1 MNDTLDLDRLGLDA
15 RLLNEAANLT
25 GPDLTDWLDHLPD
38 DQHDAGQRVASYLLL
53 DTDLYEQVWN
63 IPPAP
68 EGEERHRVTARDWQ
82 DVPEGHYAIPITE
95 DDGLLLGYVIYHR
108 TVPRT
113 LANGRKRGRNQIAE
127 GEPIVVGGYPG
138 QLGERIRELRQ
149 AHRKLYG
156 GFDGHLNWIVDQ
168 LLGSD
173 LTLNRSRAQFGRLI
187 GKCGCCGRWL
197 TDPESKMRGIGP
209 DCWEDLGYPDLLDP
223 RTYQAPVDP
232 EPAADPEHVDS
243 LF

>member
-1 MNDTLDLDRLGLDA
+1 MTDTLDLDRLGLDA
-15 RLLNEAANLT
+15 TLFEQAQHLT
-25 GPDLTDWLDHLPD
+25 GQALADWKDNLPD
-38 DQHDAGQRVASYLLL
+38 HQRDAGKRIASYRALGAALF
-53 DTDLYEQVWN
+53 EQVWD

-68 EGEERHRVTARDWQ
+68 GDEDRHRISRRAWETLPA
-82 DVPEGHYAIPITE
+82 GHYAIPITA
-95 DDGLLLGYVIYHR
+95 DDGLPLGYAIYHR

-127 GEPIVVGGYPG
+127 GQPIPTGGYPG

-149 AHRKLYG
+149 VHREQYG
-156 GFDGHLNWIVDQ
+156 GFEGHLRWVVDQ
-168 LLGSD
+168 LLASD
-173 LTLNRSRAQFGRLI
+173 QALNLSRAQFGRLI

-209 DCWEDLGYPDLLDP
+209 DCWEDLGFPDLLAD
-223 RTYQAPVDP
+223 RTHEAPAVV
-232 EPAADPEHVDS
+232 AADAAPGG